1 MQVPTGALV
10 DRYGPRR
17 VLVSA
22 AVLMGTAQLVFAFV
36 PSYPAALAARALLGC
51 GDALA
56 FVSVLRFAAT
66 HFPPQRFPL
75 MVSLTS
81 MTGMVGNVLATL
93 PLAVLLH
100 RAGWTVGFGVA
111 AALSLVAAAAL
122 GLLMR
127 DSAPPPRR
135 LRGPGELRRAVG
147 GVWTRVRGAWA
158 LPGTRLGFWV
168 HFACMST
175 TTAFGVL
182 WGGPYLTTSAGFTTS
197 GAGAVLMCGVIGA
210 AIASPVLGWLIGN
223 RPVAR
228 VPIAFGVCLVT
239 LAGWMTVVAGLGS
252 TPPRSFLVPLF
263 VVMALGGP
271 ASMAAFALARDYNQS
286 RTLGTASGVVNV
298 GGFAATVIIALGIG
312 WALDLQGPTS
322 PTTFRWAVLVAVG
335 VQLFGTVRM
344 AVWYLRLRAHVI
356 VRQERGEDVPVP
368 VLRRRWDRA
377 V

>member
-1 MQVPTGALV
+1 MRGPVAGWLLAVSVYLLAVLHRTSLGVVGLLAERRFGITPAQLSIFIFLQLGVYAAMQIPTGVLV

-17 VLVSA
+17 MLVVA
-22 AVLMGTAQLVFAFV
+22 ATLMGVAQLVFAIV
-36 PSYPAALAARALLGC
+36 PSYPAGLAARALLGC

-147 GVWTRVRGAWA
+147 GVWTRVRGAWG

-175 TTAFGVL
+175 TTAF
-182 WGGPYLTTSAGFTTS
+182 
-197 GAGAVLMCGVIGA
+197 
-210 AIASPVLGWLIGN
+210 
-223 RPVAR
+223 
-228 VPIAFGVCLVT
+228 
-239 LAGWMTVVAGLGS
+239 
-252 TPPRSFLVPLF
+252 
-263 VVMALGGP
+263 
-271 ASMAAFALARDYNQS
+271 
-286 RTLGTASGVVNV
+286 
-298 GGFAATVIIALGIG
+298 
-312 WALDLQGPTS
+312 
-322 PTTFRWAVLVAVG
+322 
-335 VQLFGTVRM
+335 
-344 AVWYLRLRAHVI
+344 
-356 VRQERGEDVPVP
+356 
-368 VLRRRWDRA
+368 
-377 V
+377 